1 MSVTL
6 LGEVERSAPNDG
18 GSVRFAG
25 SLTALVTPFAPGGR
39 QLDERAFA
47 RLVDWQIGEGTE
59 GLVVAGTTGEAPTLT
74 ATEHDRLLRIA
85 VEAADGRVPVLAGTG
100 TNCTRSSIEFTRAA
114 QAAGADAALLV
125 TPYYNKPMQ
134 EGLYR
139 HFAAIAGSVELPLIL
154 YNVPCQTG
162 VDLVPDTLARLAAIR
177 NIVGMKD
184 ATGDLARPMATARA
198 AGAGFLQLSG
208 HDATAAGFN
217 LAGGRGCISVV
228 ANVAPRLCAD
238 LQRACRDGDF
248 RTATAIQARLAPL
261 VSALERETNP
271 GPIKLAL
278 SLLRPD
284 VSAGLRLPLVAPAPG
299 TAATVAEALEALIA
313 GMACIPGEEHA
324 ATSFAA

>member
-1 MSVTL
+1 MSVFPL
-6 LGEVERSAPNDG
+6 KEVERTAPGDG
-18 GSVRFAG
+18 GANRFRG
-25 SLTALVTPFAPGGR
+25 SLAALVTPFTPGGR

-47 RLVDWQIGEGTE
+47 GLVDWQIEEGTE
-59 GLVVAGTTGEAPTLT
+59 GLVVAGSTGEAPTLT
-74 ATEHDRLLRIA
+74 APEHDRLLRVA
-85 VEAADGRVPVLAGTG
+85 VEAAAGRVPVIAGTG
-100 TNCTRSSIEFTRAA
+100 TNCTRSSIELTRGAH
-114 QAAGADAALLV
+114 AAGADAALLV

-139 HFAAIAGSVELPLIL
+139 HFAAIAGSVDLPLIL
-154 YNVPCQTG
+154 YNVPCRTG
-162 VDLVPDTLARLAAIR
+162 VDLAPDTLARLAAIP
-177 NIVGMKD
+177 NIVGIKD
-184 ATGDLARPMATARA
+184 ATGDLARPMAIARA

-248 RTATAIQARLAPL
+248 RTAAAIQARLAPL

-284 VSAGLRLPLVAPAPG
+284 VSPDLRLPLAAPAPG
-299 TAATVAEALEALIA
+299 TAALVGEALEALIA
-313 GMACIPGEEHA
+313 GIACIPGEDHA
-324 ATSFAA
+324 VTSFAA

>member
-6 LGEVERSAPNDG
+6 LEEVERSAPNDG
-18 GSVRFAG
+18 GSVRFGG
-25 SLTALVTPFAPGGR
+25 SLTALVTPFAPGAR

-47 RLVDWQIGEGTE
+47 RFVDWQIEEGTE

-74 ATEHDRLLRIA
+74 ATEHDRLLRVA
-85 VEAADGRVPVLAGTG
+85 VEVAAGRVPVVAGTG
-100 TNCTRSSIEFTRAA
+100 TNCTRSSIELTRSA

-139 HFAAIAGSVELPLIL
+139 HFAAIAGSVDLPLIL
-154 YNVPCQTG
+154 YNVPCRTG
-162 VDLVPDTLARLAAIR
+162 VDLAPDTLARLAAIPS
-177 NIVGMKD
+177 IVGIKD
-184 ATGDLARPMATARA
+184 ATGDLGRPMATARA

-248 RTATAIQARLAPL
+248 RTAAAIQARLAPL

-284 VSAGLRLPLVAPAPG
+284 VSAGLRLPLAAPAPV
-299 TAATVAEALEALIA
+299 TAAVVAEALEALIA
-313 GMACIPGEEHA
+313 GVACIPSEEHA